1 VGEGVEYVGDRDDAR
16 RERYGLGVDPARV
29 AGAIP
34 ALVVTQG
41 DLLGHLQ
48 QREVASGKHGRSD
61 TRVGLHPLELLPRQ
75 PPAFEQNAV
84 GDADLS
90 DVVKGRSLTEKEK
103 LLLGQVKG
111 GTDQLG
117 QAAHAPGVLPGV
129 VIAVLGR
136 DCEALDDEQLRVL
149 QQQARVLASES
160 LRGCMSSPFAA
171 VEDAEQPDQEA
182 DHDGGALG
190 RQAL

>member
-1 VGEGVEYVGDRDDAR
+1 MAAPTLVWAFIRSTSS
-16 RERYGLGVDPARV
+16 RV
-29 AGAIP
+29 
-34 ALVVTQG
+34 
-41 DLLGHLQ
+41 
-48 QREVASGKHGRSD
+48 SG
-61 TRVGLHPLELLPRQ
+61 PRLK
-75 PPAFEQNAV
+75 NAV

-103 LLLGQVKG
+103 LLVGQVKG

-136 DCEALDDEQLRVL
+136 DCEALDHEQLRVL
-149 QQQARVLASES
+149 QQQARVIASES
-160 LRGCMSSPFAA
+160 LRGRMRFAFA
-171 VEDAEQPDQEA
+171 EVEDAEQPDQEA
-182 DHDGGALG
+182 DHGRGALS